1 MEKHDQDRRLLLKLM
16 SGAAL
21 GAAAFPSGVSA
32 QEVHWSA
39 GTERPRT
46 RAPAN
51 ATDCHHHIYDKRFP
65 TDPRATLPAEDA
77 TVADY
82 RKLQQRIGTS
92 RNVVVQPSAY
102 GTDNR
107 GLVDALASFGSTAR
121 GVAVVNTGVDDE
133 ELKRLHE
140 AGVRGIRFNLKF
152 PAGPTADMLEPLS
165 RRIDPLGWHIQ
176 INASADQIVAIEG
189 ILNRLPTPI
198 VFDHLAQI
206 PEPAGVNDPS
216 FGVVAKLI
224 GKGRTWIKLTGPY
237 ITSKVGPPTYADAGA
252 VAKAF
257 VQLAPERMVWGSDWP
272 HPSEKTKPDDALLF
286 DLLAEW
292 TPGESVRNRVL
303 VENPAALY
311 GF

>member
-1 MEKHDQDRRLLLKLM
+1 MNQHNHDRRLLLKLV

-21 GAAAFPSGVSA
+21 AAAFSFRVVA
-32 QEVHWSA
+32 QEVPWSS
-39 GTERPRT
+39 GTEQPKT
-46 RAPAN
+46 RAPAK

-107 GLVDALASFGSTAR
+107 GLTDALSQFGSAAR
-121 GVAVVNTGVDDE
+121 GVAVVNTSVRDP
-133 ELKRLHE
+133 ELRQLNE

-152 PAGPTADMLEPLS
+152 PAGPNADMLEPLAQ
-165 RRIDPLGWHIQ
+165 RINALGWHIQ
-176 INASADQIVAIEG
+176 INASADQIVSIEA

-206 PEPAGVNDPS
+206 PQQAGINDPS

-224 GKGRTWIKLTGPY
+224 DKGRTWIKLTGPY

-272 HPSEKTKPDDALLF
+272 HPSEKVKPDDALLF

-292 TPGESVRNRVL
+292 APDERARDRIL
-303 VENPAALY
+303 VDNPATLY